1 MTRLCEISG
10 KSVQTGNNVSHSNRK
25 TRRRFLP
32 NLHNFSLRSDI
43 LDRTFTLRLS
53 ANGIRTIEHNLGL
66 DNYLLTTPSSRL
78 TQKALEIKNLIN
90 KKLKSNV

>member
-43 LDRTFTLRLS
+43 LDCTVRLRLS
-53 ANGIRTIEHNLGL
+53 ANGMRTIEHNLGL
-66 DNYLLTTPSSRL
+66 DNYLLTTPASRL
-78 TQKALEIKNLIN
+78 SPEALKLKKLIN
-90 KKLKSNV
+90 KKLKDNG

>member
-43 LDRTFTLRLS
+43 LDCIVRLRLA
-53 ANGIRTIEHNLGL
+53 ANGMRTIEHNLGL
-66 DNYLLTTPSSRL
+66 DNYLLSTPASRL
-78 TQKALEIKNLIN
+78 SPEARKLKKLIN
-90 KKLKSNV
+90 KKLKVHA